1 MKGQFKMKDLLSK
14 VPTPIHTTK
23 RKKKSIPTALR
34 EAVWIKHMGRNF
46 EGKCRTTWCQ
56 NTITAFEFQAGHDI
70 PESKGGSTD
79 ISNLYPICSRCNLS
93 MSNHFTF
100 SEWCK
105 LGEVKPEIKS
115 EVKSEPRKFSDYFR
129 CFKPCTS

>member
-105 LGEVKPEIKS
+105 LGEVKS
-115 EVKSEPRKFSDYFR
+115 EVKPEPRKFSDYFR
-129 CFKPCTS
+129 CFKPCIS